1 MCFFFNFYLFL
12 FLAVLHLCF
21 CMGFSLAAV
30 SRGYSPAAVHRL
42 LTADPSLVARHGLS
56 GTWAQDLRLP
66 GSRAQAQQLWCTGLL
81 LHIVWDLPGPG
92 IKPMS
97 LSCIGRQILYYWANR
112 EDLKWF
118 LDKRD
123 FITLMNK
130 NVSTIWEKTDKNHWC
145 Y

>member
-12 FLAVLHLCF
+12 FLAVLRLCF

-42 LTADPSLVARHGLS
+42 VTADPSLVARHGLS

-66 GSRAQAQQLWCTGLL
+66 GSRAQAQQLWCMGLL
-81 LHIVWDLPGPG
+81 LHVVWDLPGPG

-97 LSCIGRQILYYWANR
+97 LSCIGRQILY
-112 EDLKWF
+112 
-118 LDKRD
+118 
-123 FITLMNK
+123 
-130 NVSTIWEKTDKNHWC
+130 H
-145 Y
+145 